1 MQISKPEIHQ
11 TIVTLLSESILQATR
26 DYELAKES
34 RDSDTKSSA
43 GDKFETGRE
52 MMQKEMDKISA
63 TLDQYKNQVNLLS
76 KINLHRNYPV
86 VDLGGLIATDQGIY
100 YLSIGLGKIE
110 INSEVIYAISLDSPI
125 GLLFKGKR
133 AGDIVEFRGKTLKIN
148 QLL

>member
-1 MQISKPEIHQ
+1 MQISKVEIHQ
-11 TIVTLLSESILQATR
+11 TIVRLLSDSILQATR

-52 MMQKEMDKISA
+52 MMQREMDKISA
-63 TLDQYKNQVNLLS
+63 SIDQYKNQVNLLS

-86 VDLGGLIATDQGIY
+86 VDLGGLITSDHENY

-110 INSEVIYAISLDSPI
+110 INSEIIYAISLDSPI
-125 GLLFKGKR
+125 GQLFKGKR
-133 AGDIVEFRGKTLKIN
+133 VGDTVEFRGKTLKIN

>member
-1 MQISKPEIHQ
+1 MQISKLEIHQ
-11 TIVTLLSESILQATR
+11 TIVTILSDSILQATR

-34 RDSDTKSSA
+34 RDFDTKSSA

-52 MMQKEMDKISA
+52 MMQREMDKISA

-86 VDLGGLIATDQGIY
+86 VDLGGLISTDQGIY
-100 YLSIGLGKIE
+100 YLSIGLGRIE
-110 INSEVIYAISLDSPI
+110 INSEQIYAISLDSPI
-125 GLLFKGKR
+125 GQLFKGKR
-133 AGDIVEFRGKTLKIN
+133 VGDTVNFRDNILKIN